1 MARIHAVNHSAT
13 GRFVKANSGYQ
24 LRKQARE
31 RIRLALLQE
40 FDFSSATSQVLLP
53 VIVGHLFEAPGRGS
67 RPIAC
72 APPTPRAGCWPAFHG
87 AIHCGR
93 EGYGTRTQSRF
104 CFQTDF
110 SSTYR
115 FE

>member
-53 VIVGHLFEAPGRGS
+53 VMSATYSTAPGRGS

-72 APPTPRAGCWPAFHG
+72 GFHG

>member
-53 VIVGHLFEAPGRGS
+53 VIVGHLFDS
-67 RPIAC
+67 
-72 APPTPRAGCWPAFHG
+72 TRA
-87 AIHCGR
+87 R
-93 EGYGTRTQSRF
+93 K
-104 CFQTDF
+104 QTDRVRA
-110 SSTYR
+110 SNAARRLLAGIPRCDSLWP
-115 FE
+115 